1 MGRLW
6 IKEDEDEDEDEVITL
21 DNDEL
26 RRCSDDT
33 SLSTS
38 SVYMQKR
45 VLR

>member
-33 SLSTS
+33 GLNTS
-38 SVYMQKR
+38 SVYMHKR
-45 VLR
+45 VLQ